1 MLPPL
6 SASVNRRL
14 TASCGLLVAA
24 TLRTVLS
31 SLLWFTTADNKLVG
45 LLHHQVMF
53 VYNDLDEFV
62 MQNLGSFDG
71 KTLLSIESNEANAAL
86 QAFSKDDK
94 KEEDEKEEEAK
105 LGSEEVDA
113 VTDWMAKVLA

>member
-1 MLPPL
+1 
-6 SASVNRRL
+6 
-14 TASCGLLVAA
+14 
-24 TLRTVLS
+24 
-31 SLLWFTTADNKLVG
+31 
-45 LLHHQVMF
+45 MF

-94 KEEDEKEEEAK
+94 KEEDDKEEEAK
-105 LGSEEVDA
+105 LGSEEVEA